1 MDQAMPKEVV
11 VKVMTCGRSADDVY
25 DFMQDIKNWETGG
38 ILKSI
43 TKSENGSWTCD
54 TPIGEAKIYS
64 EPNKECGILD
74 HVFATGEIKWDVYVR
89 VVTVHTGV
97 YLLVISS
104 YLN

>member
-54 TPIGEAKIYS
+54 TPLGEAKI
-64 EPNKECGILD
+64 
-74 HVFATGEIKWDVYVR
+74 F
-89 VVTVHTGV
+89 
-97 YLLVISS
+97 
-104 YLN
+104 